1 MQGYKAIALGEVNI
15 YIRLRSL
22 VGLLLAGW
30 KLNEQ
35 DGFFASCQALS
46 VGEEQLAA
54 RVEEEGMFQQT
65 AAAPPDPAL
74 QTGGRRRE
82 GGAGGEWLATFP
94 GGGWAP
100 HHAV

>member
-22 VGLLLAGW
+22 VGSLLAGW

-35 DGFFASCQALS
+35 DGFFASWQALS

-54 RVEEEGMFQQT
+54 RVEEERKFQQT
-65 AAAPPDPAL
+65 AAAP
-74 QTGGRRRE
+74 
-82 GGAGGEWLATFP
+82 
-94 GGGWAP
+94 
-100 HHAV
+100 